1 MRIQGITIPDS
12 KRLVISLTEIYGI
25 GPTRA
30 AEILAQVKVSPDEK
44 AENLSEDQERQIR
57 DLVEAFTIE
66 GDLRREKQANIQRL
80 KDIGSYRGKRHSGG
94 YPVRGQRTKTNQRTR
109 KGNKRSTMGS
119 GRRKLEKK

>member
-1 MRIQGITIPDS
+1 MRIQGITIPDD
-12 KRLVISLTEIYGI
+12 KRLVIALTEVYGI
-25 GPTRA
+25 GPTRSA
-30 AEILAQVKVSPDEK
+30 DILDQLSIDHDERAKNLTDDQEK
-44 AENLSEDQERQIR
+44 AIR
-57 DLVEAFTIE
+57 ELVEAFTVE

-80 KDIGSYRGKRHSGG
+80 KDIGSYRGKRHAGS

>member
-1 MRIQGITIPDS
+1 MRIQGITIDDNM
-12 KRLVISLTEIYGI
+12 RLIISLTAVYGI
-25 GPTRA
+25 GPNIAADILDALGISHDERA
-30 AEILAQVKVSPDEK
+30 KNLTDE
-44 AENLSEDQERQIR
+44 QETQIR
-57 DLVEAFTIE
+57 ELVDGFTTE

-80 KDIGSYRGKRHSGG
+80 KDIGSYRGKRHAGN